1 MATPAD
7 AEIYRKVRTD
17 FTDQANAMIK
27 SGTPFHIILTAL
39 SDITLQMAIKSE
51 PGGNSAAALKRLQDH
66 LAIRFPDMAAN
77 GLRS

>member
-1 MATPAD
+1 MATPAET
-7 AEIYRKVRTD
+7 EIYRKVRTD

-51 PGGNSAAALKRLQDH
+51 PGGNSAALKRLQDH
-66 LAIRFPDMAAN
+66 LAIRVADMAAN